1 MSQQAVEDFYR
12 GKKLDMII
20 GYSPGGT
27 YDLYAR
33 LVARYLGNY
42 IPGKPIIVPRN
53 MPGAGS
59 RAAANWVYNVAP
71 QGRHGAGHRRPV
83 AVAAA
88 GDRRQADQVRHHEVH
103 LHRQSE
109 RREQHDGGLARL
121 GHQDHRRR
129 QEARGDRRRD
139 RRLDVVAIS
148 QGDER
153 ADRHEIQDRAR
164 LSRRQRHQSRAGA
177 RRGRGA
183 AARTAGPRGR
193 RRGRTGSPRRRSTSW
208 CRSASPRR
216 PTCRTCR
223 C

>member
-1 MSQQAVEDFYR
+1 
-12 GKKLDMII
+12 MII

-42 IPGKPIIVPRN
+42 IPGKPLIVPRN

-59 RAAANWVYNVAP
+59 RAAATWVYGHRAAR
-71 QGRHGAGHRRPV
+71 RHGARHRRPV

-88 GDRRQADQVRHHEVH
+88 GGGRQAHQVRHHEVH

-109 RREQHDGGLARL
+109 RREQHHRGVAHVR
-121 GHQDHRRR
+121 HQDHRRR
-129 QEARGDRRRD
+129 QAPRGDRGRD
-139 RRLDVVAIS
+139 RRLDLVAIS

-153 ADRHEIQDRAR
+153 AARHQIQDRPR
-164 LSRRQRHQSRAGA
+164 LSRRQRRQPRAGA
-177 RRGRGA
+177 RRGRRPRLQQLGLVEGDA
-183 AARTAGPRGR
+183 AGLDRREEDQHPGSDRAR
-193 RRGRTGSPRRRSTSW
+193 
-208 CRSASPRR
+208 PRR
-216 PTCRTCR
+216 PICRTCR